1 MTAEENLRNLAISL
15 PVPAAPL
22 ANYLPVVIS
31 GPLLFVS
38 GQLAF
43 GPNGQLDPAHSGKL
57 GADISLAAG
66 QAAARLCVINVLA
79 QAKAALGDLDK
90 ILRCI
95 RLGGFINAAPGF
107 INLAVVMNGASDFMV
122 EIFGERGRHARSTV
136 GVAELPSNSAVEV
149 EALFEIMPS

>member
-1 MTAEENLRNLAISL
+1 MTAEENLRNLAILL
-15 PVPAAPL
+15 PVPGAPV

-79 QAKAALGDLDK
+79 QARAAIGDLDK
-90 ILRCI
+90 ISRCI

-122 EIFGERGRHARSTV
+122 EIFGERGRHARSTI
-136 GVAELPSNSAVEV
+136 GVAELPLNSAVEV